1 MGISWRK
8 SAVAFGVLWLFVLL
22 GVGSR
27 PPTVVAQAPKPEFKL
42 KLMGINRTLDPWK
55 LYQEWAQTVEKRT
68 NGRVQFEL
76 TSLPELGLSG
86 AETLRVLRTGVVDIT
101 ETYGGYV
108 AGELPLVE
116 ILELPGIFP
125 DPQTAKKAI
134 LAWKPT
140 EAKLLDQKANAV
152 LLAMAL
158 YPDQAFFS
166 KKAVRKPA
174 DFKGLKTRVH
184 SVALASLVAGL
195 GGEPLTI
202 AFAEVYTAL
211 ERGTL
216 DAAIS
221 GTKPGFGLRWYEVSK
236 YLVGPI
242 SMRPHV
248 ALAINKN
255 TWKRLPPDIQQ
266 IMKDDAEKIVEGKA
280 FEAIE
285 VWNKE
290 GIDKSVEKGM
300 EHIPVLARDPGR
312 HQGRVAHQGGP
323 GLGEARGRGRRCP
336 PVQRDHRA
344 ACRIRSQILS
354 RRRCECRTRRGRWM
368 SALMRPDIWL
378 AACTSCL
385 PFSPPTMSWRA
396 SGAAPSACRPRASPT
411 RSADTCSPWPLPGGL
426 PMPFAPAPTYVS
438 MCCSRIWRAG

>member
-1 MGISWRK
+1 MTPPTRRIAFLL
-8 SAVAFGVLWLFVLL
+8 AVLGLLLLL
-22 GVGSR
+22 GHALQPAPV
-27 PPTVVAQAPKPEFKL
+27 TAQASKAEFKL
-42 KLMGINRTLDPWK
+42 KLLGINRTLDPWK
-55 LYQEWAQTVEKRT
+55 LYQEWAQTVEKKT

-76 TSLPELGLSG
+76 TSLPELGLGG
-86 AETLRVLRTGVVDIT
+86 AETLRILRTGVIDVA
-101 ETYGGYV
+101 EVYGGYV
-108 AGELPLVE
+108 AGELPMVE
-116 ILELPGIFP
+116 ILEMPGIFP
-125 DPQTAKKAI
+125 DPQTAKKAV

-140 EAKLLDQKANAV
+140 ETKILDQKANAM

-236 YLVGPI
+236 YMVGPI

-248 ALAINKN
+248 ALSVNKN
-255 TWKRLPPDIQQ
+255 TWKRLPPDIQK
-266 IMKDDAEKIVEGKA
+266 IMKDEAETLVEAKS
-280 FEAIE
+280 FELIE
-285 VWNKE
+285 GWNKE

-300 EHIPVLARDPGR
+300 EH
-312 HQGRVAHQGGP
+312 Q
-323 GLGEARGRGRRCP
+323 
-336 PVQRDHRA
+336 
-344 ACRIRSQILS
+344 
-354 RRRCECRTRRGRWM
+354 
-368 SALMRPDIWL
+368 
-378 AACTSCL
+378 
-385 PFSPPTMSWRA
+385 PFSPETQ
-396 SGAAPSACRPRASPT
+396 AAIKDVLRTKVVP
-411 RSADTCSPWPLPGGL
+411 DW
-426 PMPFAPAPTYVS
+426 VK
-438 MCCSRIWRAG
+438 RAGGAEAARLFNEVIAPLVGYKVSS